1 MTAPGG
7 GRMGPRRASGRCAR
21 NLSLSGPASLPG
33 VHEILIT
40 STWNN
45 CGPKVLIRYSSIS
58 KAFEANTTASKYTGR
73 TQDMTRFTQAIRR
86 HRETTRQERELNRA
100 LRSASGSDMRSEL
113 VFLANAGR

>member
-1 MTAPGG
+1 M
-7 GRMGPRRASGRCAR
+7 
-21 NLSLSGPASLPG
+21 
-33 VHEILIT
+33 
-40 STWNN
+40 
-45 CGPKVLIRYSSIS
+45 LIRYSSIS
-58 KAFEANTTASKYTGR
+58 KAFEANTTVSKYTGR

>member
-1 MTAPGG
+1 MVVAALPVLLLPA
-7 GRMGPRRASGRCAR
+7 GPSADA
-21 NLSLSGPASLPG
+21 AQA
-33 VHEILIT
+33 HEILIT

-45 CGPKVLIRYSSIS
+45 CGPKALIRYSSIS
-58 KAFEANTTASKYTGR
+58 KAFEANTTVSKYTGR